1 MFDYMENLKI
11 VSSFH
16 KEGKPYSR
24 IENRAYHGFIIKI
37 KGSSEYVFQDKRLT
51 LKEGEMIFLPK
62 GATYENRLTSNGQN
76 LYTSINFFA
85 DHAPLEPKVFQIDN
99 FYGAQYI
106 YQSFSEMWN
115 FGMVSDKYK
124 CTSIFYELISYI
136 SRIEHMDNSDKK
148 KYHII
153 ESAIKYLK
161 KHVYDTTLK
170 INRLHLAC
178 GVSDTYFRKIF
189 VSIFNMTPQEYLV
202 EARLSYAKSI
212 IESGDFETIAEVAE
226 LSGYSDALYFSKAF
240 KKKYGYPP
248 SNMDE

>member
-1 MFDYMENLKI
+1 MENLKI

-16 KEGKPYSR
+16 KEGKSYR
-24 IENRAYHGFIIKI
+24 KIENRAYHGFIIKI
-37 KGSSEYVFQDKRLT
+37 KGCSEYVFQDKRLT

-62 GATYENRLTSNGQN
+62 GSTYVNKLTSEDKN

-85 DHAPLEPKVFQIDN
+85 DLPPLEPKVFQIDN
-99 FYGAQYI
+99 FYGAKFI

-115 FGMVSDKYK
+115 FGTVSDKYK
-124 CTSIFYELISYI
+124 CTSIFYELVSYI
-136 SRIEHMDNSDKK
+136 TRIENMESSDKK

-153 ESAIKYLK
+153 EPAIKYLK
-161 KHVYDTTLK
+161 KHVYDVSLK
-170 INRLHLAC
+170 INRLHLTC

-189 VSIFNMTPQEYLV
+189 VSIFNMTPQEYVV

-212 IESGDFETIAEVAE
+212 IESRDFETIAEVAE
-226 LSGYSDALYFSKAF
+226 LSGYGDPLYFSKAF
-240 KKKYGYPP
+240 KKKYGYSP